1 MSKLKRA
8 LSLVLALVLAGGMTV
23 LYSCNGTTD
32 ESSGGA
38 ESSLAPTQSR
48 EESSEVPMVPD
59 ENAALIWSD
68 EYADET
74 NGIGSPD
81 DVFLAEYYFDGAL
94 TDDYAK
100 APADGDAKYVFSGKD
115 ATRIVNHAYGY
126 SLTFP
131 YTGVTLDNTLSEYRT
146 KYTSDK
152 SVLTVSYENKNPYGN
167 TENGWNIYFTEWLD
181 IHVGSLDFLG
191 ANQIR
196 RNRPAVVQS
205 TEVLEGY
212 SVTVYYLYLNMAD
225 GVEMPFYNIA
235 YIRPVDSY
243 TQFYL
248 LVMKSTE
255 ECNDN
260 FDKIIASF
268 REIERQGSAKNH
280 ESAYELVIPDYW
292 SEETRAYYEMFRN
305 SDKVSWGAFTKT
317 IVSKEDSSYSTRRD
331 EIIANLDRL
340 QGEDGLDYNLDILP
354 TYSALGWYGT
364 PSYFPL
370 DMANEFAGG
379 NGVNGKPVLQ
389 FTYQFTDS
397 NNWNLGGYNPSF
409 DILRGKYDD
418 QFRRLAQDIKAYGK
432 PVLFRLN
439 NEMNTDWTSYSGI
452 CALLDPDIFRMTWE
466 RLYNIFLEEGVDNCI
481 WIFNP
486 IAVSCPYS
494 NWGEALNYF
503 PGTDMV
509 QALGLTYYEMGNSLP
524 MRTFRDMYTELYEK
538 NMPYFDNFPWI
549 ISEFAAGAGGEK
561 LYDYSLGMYKDTAL
575 GRNETYQ
582 ANWVKD
588 MFECFSHYGEEG
600 YEFITHIKGAVWFS
614 CNDYADIDG
623 TSYITNYLDLAP
635 TLTKTLEQMR
645 AGLAEYGA
653 NTRPKE

>member
-212 SVTVYYLYLNMAD
+212 SVTVYCLYLNMAD

-243 TQFYL
+243 TEFYL

-292 SEETRAYYEMFRN
+292 SE
-305 SDKVSWGAFTKT
+305 
-317 IVSKEDSSYSTRRD
+317 
-331 EIIANLDRL
+331 
-340 QGEDGLDYNLDILP
+340 
-354 TYSALGWYGT
+354 
-364 PSYFPL
+364 
-370 DMANEFAGG
+370 
-379 NGVNGKPVLQ
+379 
-389 FTYQFTDS
+389 
-397 NNWNLGGYNPSF
+397 
-409 DILRGKYDD
+409 
-418 QFRRLAQDIKAYGK
+418 
-432 PVLFRLN
+432 
-439 NEMNTDWTSYSGI
+439 
-452 CALLDPDIFRMTWE
+452 
-466 RLYNIFLEEGVDNCI
+466 
-481 WIFNP
+481 
-486 IAVSCPYS
+486 
-494 NWGEALNYF
+494 
-503 PGTDMV
+503 
-509 QALGLTYYEMGNSLP
+509 
-524 MRTFRDMYTELYEK
+524 
-538 NMPYFDNFPWI
+538 
-549 ISEFAAGAGGEK
+549 
-561 LYDYSLGMYKDTAL
+561 
-575 GRNETYQ
+575 
-582 ANWVKD
+582 
-588 MFECFSHYGEEG
+588 
-600 YEFITHIKGAVWFS
+600 
-614 CNDYADIDG
+614 
-623 TSYITNYLDLAP
+623 
-635 TLTKTLEQMR
+635 
-645 AGLAEYGA
+645 
-653 NTRPKE
+653 